1 VRVYRFSLGLG
12 VVAILSGLWLFWW
25 WSFPALGLDEAGR
38 RDASGGPLRLDR
50 AADPARRKRGIF
62 DESDLWLRVFNEI
75 SVLGAIGVL
84 ILVVF
89 KPF

>member
-1 VRVYRFSLGLG
+1 VTLLAAHYG
-12 VVAILSGLWLFWW
+12 WT
-25 WSFPALGLDEAGR
+25 GR
-38 RDASGGPLRLDR
+38 LVLR
-50 AADPARRKRGIF
+50 ARKRGIF
-62 DESDLWLRVFNEI
+62 EESDLWLRVFNEI